1 MILIIDFGSTKTPWI
16 KEIIGNS
23 VSCEVVGFYDFDEKH
38 VDNYSAV
45 VFSGAPIL
53 LTEVD
58 HEPYLKVFDWV
69 KRYEKPIL
77 GICFG
82 HQLLGL
88 LHGASVSLQRE
99 DRGMQWI
106 EVIAP
111 NPLFD
116 DMDNPVEM
124 QEDHCESISVPPGFV
139 LSATSDA
146 TVNEAMHHK
155 SKPFFGVQFH
165 PEVSGVAGEQVLAN
179 FCKIVEIFKTR

>member
-1 MILIIDFGSTKTPWI
+1 MSWI
-16 KEIIGNS
+16 KT
-23 VSCEVVGFYDFDEKH
+23 YD
-38 VDNYSAV
+38 
-45 VFSGAPIL
+45 
-53 LTEVD
+53 
-58 HEPYLKVFDWV
+58 
-69 KRYEKPIL
+69 KPIL

-99 DRGMQWI
+99 DRDKQWI
-106 EVIAP
+106 EVIAH

-116 DMDNPVEM
+116 DLENPMEM

-165 PEVSGVAGEQVLAN
+165 PEVSGPQGDLLLAN
-179 FCKIVEIFKTR
+179 FCKIVTIYKNQ

>member
-1 MILIIDFGSTKTPWI
+1 MILLIDFGSSKAPLI
-16 KEIIGNS
+16 EDILMKFASVERIGY
-23 VSCEVVGFYDFDEKH
+23 YDFDEKTLQK
-38 VDNYSAV
+38 YSAV

-53 LTEVD
+53 LTQID
-58 HEPYLKVFDWV
+58 YDQYIKHIQWV
-69 KRYEKPIL
+69 MNFEKPIL

-88 LHGASVSLQRE
+88 LHGASVSMQRE

-106 EVIAP
+106 EVIAH

-116 DMDNPVEM
+116 DLENPVKM
-124 QEDHCESISVPPGFV
+124 QEDHCESISVPPGFE
-139 LSATSDA
+139 LSATSDF

-165 PEVSGVAGEQVLAN
+165 PEVSGHAGELLLEN
-179 FCKIVEIFKTR
+179 FCKLVKLFNA

>member
-1 MILIIDFGSTKTPWI
+1 MILIVDFGSSKTPFI
-16 KEIIGNS
+16 EDAVSKIHGCLS
-23 VSCEVVGFYDFDEKH
+23 VGYYDFDEKT
-38 VDNYSAV
+38 VEKYDGV
-45 VFSGAPIL
+45 IFSGAPIL

-58 HEPYLKVFDWV
+58 QEPYLKTMDWV
-69 KRYEKPIL
+69 NNYNKPIL

-88 LHGASVSLQRE
+88 LHGASVSMQRE
-99 DRGMQWI
+99 DRDLQWI
-106 EVIAP
+106 EVIAH

-116 DMDNPVEM
+116 DLDNPMEM

-155 SKPFFGVQFH
+155 NKPFFGVQFH
-165 PEVSGVAGEQVLAN
+165 PEVSGRQGDQLLAN
-179 FCKIVEIFKTR
+179 FCKIVEIYKTQ

>member
-1 MILIIDFGSTKTPWI
+1 MILIVDFGSSKTPWI
-16 KEIIGNS
+16 EESIAKNIDC
-23 VSCEVVGFYDFDEKH
+23 VCVGYFDFDEKS
-38 VDNYSAV
+38 VEKYAGV
-45 VFSGAPIL
+45 IFSGAPIM

-58 HEPYLKVFDWV
+58 QTPYLKTMDWV
-69 KRYEKPIL
+69 KTYNKPIL

-88 LHGASVSLQRE
+88 LHDASVSMQRE
-99 DRGMQWI
+99 DRDLQWV
-106 EVIAP
+106 EVIAH

-116 DMDNPVEM
+116 DLNNPVEM
-124 QEDHCESISVPPGFV
+124 QEDHCESISVPLGFV

-165 PEVSGVAGEQVLAN
+165 PEVSGPQGDQLLAN
-179 FCKIVEIFKTR
+179 FCKIVEIYKTR

>member
-1 MILIIDFGSTKTPWI
+1 MILIVDFGSSKTPWI
-16 KEIIGNS
+16 ESTVLKNMDCQS
-23 VSCEVVGFYDFDEKH
+23 VGYYDFDEEQLKNC
-38 VDNYSAV
+38 DAV
-45 VFSGAPIL
+45 ILSGAPIL

-58 HEPYLKVFDWV
+58 QSPYVNAMSWIKTYD
-69 KRYEKPIL
+69 KPIL

-99 DRGMQWI
+99 DRDKQWI
-106 EVIAP
+106 EVIAH

-116 DMDNPVEM
+116 DLDNPMEM
-124 QEDHCESISVPPGFV
+124 QEDHCEGISVPPGFV

-165 PEVSGVAGEQVLAN
+165 PEVSGPQGDLLLAN
-179 FCKIVEIFKTR
+179 FCKIVTIYKNQ

>member
-1 MILIIDFGSTKTPWI
+1 MILIINFGSSKTPWI
-16 KEIIGNS
+16 EEAIEKNAP
-23 VSCEVVGFYDFDEKH
+23 CKVVGYHDFDEKS
-38 VDNYSAV
+38 VSKYSAV

-58 HEPYLKVFDWV
+58 QEPYLNVFYWV
-69 KRYEKPIL
+69 KTYEKPIL

-88 LHGASVSLQRE
+88 LHGASVSMQRE
-99 DRGMQWI
+99 DRDKQWI
-106 EVIAP
+106 EVIAH

-116 DMDNPVEM
+116 DLDNPVEM
-124 QEDHCESISVPPGFV
+124 QEDHCESISVPLGFV

-155 SKPFFGVQFH
+155 NKPFFGVQFH
-165 PEVSGVAGEQVLAN
+165 PEVSGPQGDQLLAN
-179 FCKIVEIFKTR
+179 FCKIVEIFKTK